1 MIIKGP
7 DMLFGYYHNGKTTSI
22 NRQEAKIIKD
32 ATYFINMGFDGF
44 EALNLILGESLYD
57 VINDKIFYTLLNIKN
72 NGFKIDIIEDENYTI
87 DIENI
92 LKDEGQRET
101 YLLPLLEQIR
111 SRIYKRKS
119 KEKLHGSIDDLVNVI
134 KNFKKIEE
142 KCEII
147 EKRKNNDNNITKF
160 LSHYNDDDIYF
171 LLNHNIRLVYANAGG
186 DEFLIEYD
194 KIPDAIVDIN
204 NKFGLTNLKFYDYGD
219 PFRLLLSTNGEFLDQ
234 CDYDVRKDIIDRL
247 IRLQKGEEEVSDYK
261 IIINDKLNKVRDMIY
276 HDILEM

>member
-1 MIIKGP
+1 M
-7 DMLFGYYHNGKTTSI
+7 
-22 NRQEAKIIKD
+22 
-32 ATYFINMGFDGF
+32 
-44 EALNLILGESLYD
+44 
-57 VINDKIFYTLLNIKN
+57 LNIKN

-92 LKDEGQRET
+92 LKDEGRRET
-101 YLLPLLEQIR
+101 YLLPLLEQIQ
-111 SRIYKRKS
+111 SRIYKSKS

-147 EKRKNNDNNITKF
+147 EKRKSSDNNITKS

-194 KIPDAIVDIN
+194 KIPDVIVD
-204 NKFGLTNLKFYDYGD
+204 D